1 MNSINNLDEM
11 MTKEMLKAE
20 QQIKLRS
27 NLHPWSP
34 TLANAILELHL
45 WKIIT
50 PEIKKNK
57 TNKQIKIEMIIEKQ
71 KKYSPTIDI
80 TNIERINITIIKQNL
95 QKTKKQLRIVQ
106 NKAKQY

>member
-11 MTKEMLKAE
+11 MAKEMLKAE

-50 PEIKKNK
+50 PEIKKTK
-57 TNKQIKIEMIIEKQ
+57 QTNK
-71 KKYSPTIDI
+71 
-80 TNIERINITIIKQNL
+80 
-95 QKTKKQLRIVQ
+95 
-106 NKAKQY
+106 

>member
-1 MNSINNLDEM
+1 MENYHTRD
-11 MTKEMLKAE
+11 
-20 QQIKLRS
+20 
-27 NLHPWSP
+27 
-34 TLANAILELHL
+34 
-45 WKIIT
+45 
-50 PEIKKNK
+50 KKNK
-57 TNKQIKIEMIIEKQ
+57 TNKQIKIEMKIEKQ